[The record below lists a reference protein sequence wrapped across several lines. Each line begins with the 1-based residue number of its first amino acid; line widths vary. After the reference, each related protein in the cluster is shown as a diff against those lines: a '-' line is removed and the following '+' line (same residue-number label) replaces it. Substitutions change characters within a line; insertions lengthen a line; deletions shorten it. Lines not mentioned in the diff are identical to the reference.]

1 MDKTIKSRN
10 DTIKRDMFRGGKG
23 EGKIK
28 QKNKYPEFFEA
39 LKKE

>member
-1 MDKTIKSRN
+1 
-10 DTIKRDMFRGGKG
+10 MFRGGKG

-28 QKNKYPEFFEA
+28 KKNKYTEFFEA

>member
-1 MDKTIKSRN
+1 
-10 DTIKRDMFRGGKG
+10 MFRGGKG

-28 QKNKYPEFFEA
+28 QKNKYPEFLEA